1 VILSFHEGR
10 RELLRTAA
18 PFAAGPRLRTALAPG
33 GGLTLLRRSPVE
45 RDADVLAGE
54 LLDAVDRAGA
64 RRVVV
69 DSVGELER
77 AVRETSDAGRVPG
90 YFAALLEALRARGAT
105 TLLIRE
111 TGAVAAGGLTLE
123 AEMVSLPATG
133 VIWLHQVS
141 RGGRLRRV
149 ISVPKMRFSAHDLA
163 QREYEIAAPEGLR
176 VLGPLEGEAG

>member
-1 VILSFHEGR
+1 M
-10 RELLRTAA
+10 
-18 PFAAGPRLRTALAPG
+18 
-33 GGLTLLRRSPVE
+33 
-45 RDADVLAGE
+45 
-54 LLDAVDRAGA
+54 
-64 RRVVV
+64 
-69 DSVGELER
+69 
-77 AVRETSDAGRVPG
+77 
-90 YFAALLEALRARGAT
+90 
-105 TLLIRE
+105 
-111 TGAVAAGGLTLE
+111 AAGGLTLE